1 MNKTTGGGINSVAPH
16 SGAAAEPT
24 RHGQVP
30 SDSLATKKDDAQE
43 RELKILFPWT
53 LHSLLED
60 AEKEGFNSTVSW
72 RPSGLAFK
80 VHHRDEFMDKV
91 LPRYFRQ
98 TKFKSF
104 VRQLNLWG
112 FSCIDQGPD
121 KGSCMY
127 TIVDTMKE
135 TYAFAHLFISADFQI
150 ATRLLFGAMLIYAK
164 KCAVQKLKMQILV
177 PQSH

>member
-1 MNKTTGGGINSVAPH
+1 MNKTTDVAMTSLAPH
-16 SGAAAEPT
+16 TAAAGT
-24 RHGQVP
+24 RHVNQVP
-30 SDSLATKKDDAQE
+30 NQHSSLATKQDKAQE

-60 AEKEGFNSTVSW
+60 AEKEGFDSTVSW
-72 RPSGLAFK
+72 RPSGIAFK
-80 VHHRDEFMDKV
+80 VHKRDDFMNEV

-121 KGSCMY
+121 KGACMY
-127 TIVDTMKE
+127 TW
-135 TYAFAHLFISADFQI
+135 
-150 ATRLLFGAMLIYAK
+150 
-164 KCAVQKLKMQILV
+164 
-177 PQSH
+177 